1 MESPPQARDE
11 VMPVSVLIL
20 TLDEAQDLPAC
31 LASVAWCD
39 DIVVFD
45 SCSTDGTQAIA
56 REHGCR
62 VVERVFDDYASQRNA
77 ALSEV
82 AFKHSWVLM
91 LDADER
97 VTPELA
103 DEIEAVTINAG
114 PEAALFN
121 VRRKD
126 MFRGRW
132 LRHSSGYPTWF
143 GRLVRPDR
151 VTVRRPVNEEYH
163 ADGDVGFLSG
173 HLIHYP
179 FDKGLARWVE
189 RHNRYSTMEA
199 AAVCDQAPGLPSCFR
214 EVVSG
219 DPTRRRRAAKA
230 IAYRLPGRPL
240 LVFGY
245 LYVFRFGFLDGSPGL
260 AFCLLRS
267 FYELLI
273 DLKVKERRRQTTPVA
288 RSDH

>member
-1 MESPPQARDE
+1 MIPA
-11 VMPVSVLIL
+11 SVLIL
-20 TLDEAQDLPAC
+20 TLNEEQDLPAC
-31 LASVAWCD
+31 LDSIPWCD

-45 SCSTDGTQAIA
+45 SGSADDTQAVA
-56 REHGCR
+56 RGRGCR
-62 VVERVFDDYASQRNA
+62 VVERAFDDYASQRNA
-77 ALSEV
+77 ALSQV
-82 AFKHSWVLM
+82 AFKHPWVLM

-103 DEIEAVTINAG
+103 AEIEAATFHPGNEV
-114 PEAALFN
+114 ALFN
-121 VRRKD
+121 MRRKD
-126 MFRGRW
+126 MFHGRW

-163 ADGDVGFLSG
+163 ADGGVGFLSG

-199 AAVCDQAPGLPSCFR
+199 AAVFDQGQG
-214 EVVSG
+214 VSPRSRQILSS
-219 DPTRRRRAAKA
+219 DPIRRRRAAKA
-230 IAYRLPGRPL
+230 LAYRLPGRPL
-240 LVFGY
+240 LVFLY
-245 LYVFRFGFLDGSPGL
+245 LYLFRLGFLDGSPGL

-267 FYELLI
+267 YYELLI
-273 DLKVKERRRQTTPVA
+273 DLKMKERRQQTTAAA
-288 RSDH
+288 RSGR

>member
-1 MESPPQARDE
+1 
-11 VMPVSVLIL
+11 MPVSVLIL
-20 TLDEAQDLPAC
+20 TLNEEHDLPAC

-39 DIVVFD
+39 DVVVFD
-45 SCSTDGTQAIA
+45 SCSTDSTQAIA
-56 REHGCR
+56 REGGCR
-62 VVERVFDDYASQRNA
+62 VVERTFDDYANQRNA

-82 AFKHSWVLM
+82 AFTHPWVLM

-97 VTPELA
+97 ATPELA
-103 DEIEAVTINAG
+103 EEIEAATFSAG

-126 MFRGRW
+126 MFHGRW

-143 GRLVRPDR
+143 GRLVRPGR
-151 VTVRRPVNEEYH
+151 VTVERPVNEEYH
-163 ADGDVGFLSG
+163 ADGGVGFLSG

-199 AAVCDQAPGLPSCFR
+199 AAVCDQGQGVSPHFR
-214 EVVSG
+214 QILSS
-219 DPTRRRRAAKA
+219 DPIRRRRAAKA
-230 IAYRLPGRPL
+230 LAYRLPGRPL
-240 LVFGY
+240 LVFVY
-245 LYVFRFGFLDGSPGL
+245 LYLLRLGFLDGSPGL
-260 AFCLLRS
+260 AFCLLRG

-273 DLKVKERRRQTTPVA
+273 DLKVKEKMQQIKAAA

>member
-1 MESPPQARDE
+1 
-11 VMPVSVLIL
+11 MPVSVLIL
-20 TLDEAQDLPAC
+20 TLNEEHDLPGC
-31 LASVAWCD
+31 LASVAWCN

-45 SCSTDGTQAIA
+45 SCSTDRTQAVA
-56 REHGCR
+56 RERGCR
-62 VVERVFDDYASQRNA
+62 VVERGFDDYASQRNA
-77 ALSEV
+77 ALSDV
-82 AFKHSWVLM
+82 TFTHPWVLM

-97 VTPELA
+97 VTLELA
-103 DEIEAVTINAG
+103 EEIEAATLTAG

-121 VRRKD
+121 VRRKE

-143 GRLVRPDR
+143 GRLVRPGR
-151 VTVRRPVNEEYH
+151 VTVRRPVNEEYL
-163 ADGDVGFLSG
+163 ADGDVGFLSS

-189 RHNRYSTMEA
+189 RHNQYSTMEA
-199 AAVCDQAPGLPSCFR
+199 GAVSAQVAGASPRFR
-214 EVVSG
+214 EVLSG

-240 LVFGY
+240 LAFGY
-245 LYVFRFGFLDGSPGL
+245 LYFFRLGFLDGSPGL
-260 AFCLLRS
+260 EFCILRG

-273 DLKVKERRRQTTPVA
+273 DLKVKEKRQNAMAAA
-288 RSDH
+288 RSGH